1 MQEVATSIR
10 VHEAPLEKSPGDI
23 ESIRD
28 ALAQCMWDDVG
39 ISRSKESLL
48 RARSKLLEL
57 GESLDQMGVGNLQRE
72 YSVTWQDWMNL
83 QNLILV
89 SKSVTESAI
98 SRENSRGAHYRD
110 DYPQPGSL
118 EESYFTA
125 VKMDGASIQIENR
138 PVKFT
143 MVKPGQTILVE
154 S

>member
-1 MQEVATSIR
+1 
-10 VHEAPLEKSPGDI
+10 
-23 ESIRD
+23 
-28 ALAQCMWDDVG
+28 
-39 ISRSKESLL
+39 
-48 RARSKLLEL
+48 
-57 GESLDQMGVGNLQRE
+57 MGVGNLQRE